1 MFAIVL
7 PCLLLALSISL
18 STETYIMYPVH
29 SPIHSKLITNQSMMY
44 GCTKRDPTAKV
55 TLHPKH
61 LTCRQPM
68 TVSIQFTPIDIPVF
82 SCYGEM
88 YLNGILL
95 ARMHPTDICAKKW
108 IKCPMLK
115 GKLQHQSISI
125 ILPCWS
131 FKGHYLFKGYC
142 TNFDGSMLGCGQY
155 SLTFHGFGL

>member
-44 GCTKRDPTAKV
+44 GCIV
-55 TLHPKH
+55 
-61 LTCRQPM
+61 
-68 TVSIQFTPIDIPVF
+68 DIPVF